1 MKKDYSSK
9 RNLGFLISLRYHFHY
24 FQVIYYR
31 NSNIVA
37 TMADHDDDDP
47 VIDEIDVYLSKSLAD
62 NLYLMQYPL
71 RPLNRGYGNFDHL
84 SARIK
89 PQQKRIEMSLGLDTY
104 SKNYSRSK
112 GEQIAVNVDGNAHTS
127 SDRFFSSSKMDKIIL
142 SCPPYVKTFS
152 NCQYAAGLLKD
163 GELHLTP
170 VSAVVQM
177 RPSFDYLDK
186 ADTRHRSES
195 SVATTDGGESSQD
208 EAEEE
213 ATPVN
218 MKVARG
224 ESEEFRARRMAS
236 YEYINQKREEE
247 RWIPIIYHTSESILS
262 ETERQ
267 QLLASDGPRVPQFK
281 ISTQEYLQ
289 ALIPPSDE
297 DISEK
302 PAMPDNVLSLNELR
316 KLDLADQIKALLI
329 NVKVIRFNQLISFL
343 ARGTDQQ
350 AVLRTLQSMAVLVQG
365 CWVVK
370 SELLYPDEEKEELAR
385 KRKSHNAVNPELL
398 RRVRDYAMWKFTHN
412 KYVVRK
418 DISSIVQLRSDEVKE
433 ILEKMSR
440 LKAKSGWEFLYDYD
454 RDFCERHPEIVQRQR
469 NKWALTFH
477 TLAQHFK
484 MPKDGDKKALELEMA
499 LMNQQPTDKHR
510 TRRLSSRSPRKRT
523 LSGRSLSDLSDMEV
537 DNQGD
542 KSYHHYEKHKTS
554 DNSSL
559 KNITDTLSCNGGVH
573 SQKHVQNGFSPSHCD
588 KFPSQMEVDGVT
600 GKDNSRLMQELEKF
614 VKEALAESATL
625 CMSDLRSKLS
635 MYTARVASA
644 HVFSAGVSDSMFEE
658 AVTSVGGFRLKNM
671 WPPNRKPEPMYAM
684 YSGNDAT
691 NHLKRILFSMFEEYS
706 KIRSVQFKTKAKESG
721 IDLSDADVRRFLK
734 EHCDSISSLWY
745 LKRTLPTN
753 S

>member
-1 MKKDYSSK
+1 MSD
-9 RNLGFLISLRYHFHY
+9 
-24 FQVIYYR
+24 Q
-31 NSNIVA
+31 
-37 TMADHDDDDP
+37 DDDDP
-47 VIDEIDVYLSKSLAD
+47 VVNEIDVFLSKSLSE

-71 RPLNRGYGNFDHL
+71 RPLKMGYDNFENL

-89 PQQKRIEMSLGLDTY
+89 PQQKKIEMSLALDTH

-112 GEQIAVNVDGNAHTS
+112 GEQISVNVDGSLPLNS
-127 SDRFFSSSKMDKIIL
+127 SDRFFAGSKMDRIVL
-142 SCPPYVKTFS
+142 SCTPYVKSFT
-152 NCQYAAGLLKD
+152 NCQYAAGLMKD

-170 VSAVVQM
+170 VNAVVQM

-186 ADTRHRSES
+186 ADTRHRSEAS
-195 SVATTDGGESSQD
+195 ANFPDGGESSQD

-218 MKVARG
+218 MRVSRG

-247 RWIPIIYHTSESILS
+247 RWIPVICYTSESGLS

-267 QLLASDGPRVPQFK
+267 QLIASSDGPRVPQFK
-281 ISTQEYLQ
+281 ISPQEYLQ
-289 ALIPPSDE
+289 ALIPPSNE
-297 DISEK
+297 NISEK

-329 NVKVIRFNQLISFL
+329 NVKVIKFSQLISFL
-343 ARGTDQQ
+343 APGTDQQ

-370 SELLYPDEEKEELAR
+370 SELLYPDEDKEELSR
-385 KRKSHNAVNPELL
+385 KRKSHSAVSPELL

-484 MPKDGDKKALELEMA
+484 MPKDGDKKALEMEMA

-523 LSGRSLSDLSDMEV
+523 LSGRSQSDLSDMEL

-542 KSYHHYEKHKTS
+542 KSYHHHDKLKVVGS
-554 DNSSL
+554 PSL
-559 KNITDTLSCNGGVH
+559 KNLSDSFSFNGSIH
-573 SQKHVQNGFSPSHCD
+573 PQKHIQNGLNSAQCD
-588 KFPSQMEVDGVT
+588 KFSSSMEVDGIT
-600 GKDNSRLMQELEKF
+600 SSDNSRLVQELEKF
-614 VKEALAESATL
+614 VKEALAETATL
-625 CMSDLRSKLS
+625 CMSDLRSKMS

-644 HVFSAGVSDSMFEE
+644 HVFNSGVSDSMIED
-658 AVTSVGGFRLKNM
+658 AVAAVGGFRLKNQ
-671 WPPNRKPEPMYAM
+671 WPPNRRPEPIFASYT
-684 YSGNDAT
+684 GNLTTDQ
-691 NHLKRILFSMFEEYS
+691 LKRVLFSMFEDS
-706 KIRSVQFKTKAKESG
+706 PKIRTVNFKTKAKDAG
-721 IDLSDADVRRFLK
+721 FDLSEAEVRKFLK
-734 EHCDSISSLWY
+734 EHCDNVSAVWY
-745 LKRTLPTN
+745 LKRTLPSN